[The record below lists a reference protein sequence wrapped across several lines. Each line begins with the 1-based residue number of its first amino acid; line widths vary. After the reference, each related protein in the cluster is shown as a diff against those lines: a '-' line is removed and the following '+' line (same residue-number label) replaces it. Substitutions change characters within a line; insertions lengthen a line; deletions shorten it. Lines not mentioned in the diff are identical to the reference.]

1 MKSPEER
8 KADRE
13 ARLIANVSGPRT
25 GYIRKSKDEPTEPS
39 LVIQGLEMSE
49 VLSWPLDRFKPHP
62 SNHVF
67 DSAKS
72 ETYWRDLKRDIL
84 EAGAIL
90 NPLIVLPDGT
100 LLEGHSR
107 LRIAEEL
114 KAEGHD
120 LGRIPV
126 RVVSSPITP
135 EEAERRV
142 YLGNLSRFEV
152 DEDTRLNLYR
162 KVWPDYF
169 GQEGKAGRPTKNN
182 RATVSPF
189 PTTAQEIAKE
199 TGKSVRTIKS
209 ERAILRDAAR
219 RARDMGKPD
228 PDIEDIRETRA
239 KLNAQRRAKANPP
252 GKVTAASG
260 KVTVQLSR
268 GHAVLVLRILRRVKL
283 PKAPAEVIRNLEEAL
298 RGKR

>member
-1 MKSPEER
+1 MKSWDER
-8 KADRE
+8 RAERE

-25 GYIRKSKDEPTEPS
+25 GYIRKSKEEPTEPS
-39 LVIQGLEMSE
+39 PVIQGLEMSE
-49 VLSWPLDRFKPHP
+49 VISWPLERFKPHP

-90 NPLIVLPDGT
+90 NPLIALPDGT

-107 LRIAEEL
+107 LRMAEVL

-142 YLGNLSRFEV
+142 YLGNLSRFEL
-152 DEDTRLNLYR
+152 DDDTRLNLYR

-169 GQEGKAGRPTKNN
+169 GQEGKAGRPSKNN
-182 RATVSPF
+182 SATVSPF
-189 PTTAQEIAKE
+189 PTTAEEIANE

-209 ERAILRDAAR
+209 DRAILRDATRNAR
-219 RARDMGKPD
+219 EMGKP
-228 PDIEDIRETRA
+228 EAEVQDIREIRA
-239 KLNAQRRAKANPP
+239 KRNAQRRAKAKIIANAAPSP
-252 GKVTAASG
+252 SKVTI
-260 KVTVQLSR
+260 QLSR
-268 GHAVLVLRILRRVKL
+268 NHAEIVLRILLKVRS
-283 PKAPAEVIRNLEEAL
+283 PEAPATVIHNLKKAL
-298 RGKR
+298 RENK